1 MASLFQSLEAEDLTA
16 IERPIFYAFRDILTA
31 TGSTED
37 RAVELANK
45 IVSICESNDKTDA
58 SLDAEVEQPSVEHV
72 WRIMFDMVYYIPPD
86 HEWQDV
92 WTLALRDLAQRD
104 GRADKNSNA
113 DTFLWRNL
121 PSLTLDMLERLEQ
134 PPGTLGGDPASSYA
148 KWKSLNSFAARIA
161 AAQIQEWEGFAFWS
175 LREALEK
182 QPTPEKI
189 ECLVWVASEWII
201 RCGRLLLEALKDP
214 SDDDH
219 RSIAVGPLC
228 SDLSP
233 VGMERW
239 QFWKKRFTDIA
250 SPDNNLGIN
259 SATSEHIS
267 LALDSMA
274 AAEN

>member
-1 MASLFQSLEAEDLTA
+1 MPSFFQSLEAEDLTA

-37 RAVELANK
+37 RAVELADK
-45 IVSICESNDKTDA
+45 IVSICESDDQTDA
-58 SLDAEVEQPSVEHV
+58 SLDEEVEQPSVEHV
-72 WRIMFDMVYYIPPD
+72 WMIMFDMVSCIPPD

-92 WTLALRDLAQRD
+92 WTLALGNLAQRG
-104 GRADKNSNA
+104 GRADKHSNT
-113 DTFLWRNL
+113 DTFLWKNL
-121 PSLTLDMLERLEQ
+121 PSLTLDMLEKLEQ
-134 PPGTLGGDPASSYA
+134 PPGTLG
-148 KWKSLNSFAARIA
+148 ARIA
-161 AAQIQEWEGFAFWS
+161 AARIQEWEGFAFWS

-201 RCGRLLLEALKDP
+201 CCGHLLLETLKNP

-239 QFWKKRFTDIA
+239 QFWKMRFAEFA
-250 SPDNNLGIN
+250 SPDNNLGID

-274 AAEN
+274 AAEL